1 MKKGCILATAL
12 FLISTIV
19 FAASAQ
25 NVATAGKT
33 QNLTGKELLGK
44 ITSPKPGDRDY
55 ALGFVTGVYCVSSG
69 QGMVPDI
76 ASSEKIVQI
85 VKKYLETHK
94 DVLDRPASDLV
105 ISALKQHPPG
115 K

>member
-1 MKKGCILATAL
+1 
-12 FLISTIV
+12 
-19 FAASAQ
+19 
-25 NVATAGKT
+25 
-33 QNLTGKELLGK
+33 
-44 ITSPKPGDRDY
+44 
-55 ALGFVTGVYCVSSG
+55 
-69 QGMVPDI
+69 MVPDI